1 MLACKSL
8 KRYLDQR
15 LKDQRTLPVR
25 IHILLD
31 DLNPLLR
38 QHKQIDVFDLLVEL
52 ILCADNDL
60 AQYLCALLAEL
71 DNEALINLERD
82 AVANTGV
89 FVRDAM
95 KRDAVRWQLQAYHD
109 MQKDKKKQRD

>member
-1 MLACKSL
+1 MKLASKPL

-31 DLNPLLR
+31 DLNPFLR

-52 ILCADNDL
+52 ILCADNDP
-60 AQYLCALLAEL
+60 AQHLCALLAVL
-71 DNEALINLERD
+71 DDEALINLERD
-82 AVANTGV
+82 AVANTGA
-89 FVRDAM
+89 FIRDAM
-95 KRDAVRWQLQAYHD
+95 KRDSVRWQLEAYQEL
-109 MQKDKKKQRD
+109 QKNKK